1 MYRWLLRL
9 YPASFRREYGPEMLA
24 VFARE
29 RRDVRTPFG
38 LAALWA
44 RTIADTC
51 VNAAAVQGD
60 VLAQDLRYAARTLLR
75 APAFAL
81 TAIAIVSLGI
91 GATTAAFTV
100 TDFVLVRPLP
110 FPRADQLVKVW
121 EKRPGFPQME
131 VAPANYRDWK
141 AMATSYQSF
150 AAYRGLSANLAGSNQ
165 PLRVDGAVFT
175 THLLPMLGI
184 EPLLGRIFSEED
196 DREGALA
203 TALLSYGLWQREFGG
218 DPSIIGRIVRL
229 DDRPHTVIG
238 VMPREFNFP
247 NRRAQLWTPM
257 RFSAREFDDRNNNYL
272 HVIARLRDGAS
283 LDAARTEMTLV
294 AARLKAQYPV
304 ENVNTDASVIA
315 LRDEVSDQ
323 QRLMLVALLGA
334 SACVLVIAC
343 ANLANLLLARAL
355 DRRREIAVRAALG
368 AGRERL
374 LRQLLTESLLI
385 AGLGGGLGIAL
396 AAAAVPMLSLL
407 VPSALPVG
415 GTPALDLRVLAFT
428 AAVTMLTGLAFGGI
442 PLLQQRLSAEGDG
455 LRDTAR
461 AGGGRRERLRGAL
474 VVAELAASVLLLV
487 TCGLLLRALWK
498 TQAIDPGFATPS
510 ALTARTQL
518 PMPKYEKTETRTL
531 FYDAVLSEVRRLP
544 GVRSAAYT
552 SFVPL
557 GDMRGGIFPVGVG
570 APAPADRRENNVAF
584 LRYVTPDFFQTMGI
598 AVHQGRDVSD
608 ADTDATRAVA
618 VVSRSFADR
627 YFPDQD
633 PIGRRFNF
641 VGSDREIVGIVGDVR
656 MRGLTR
662 TAEPQVYVPYR
673 QVPDRAW
680 VWYSPKDL
688 VVRTDGDPLALVP
701 SLRAIV
707 QRVDASQSLSDIRTL
722 EDVVYRETAP
732 RVAQLRI
739 LGAFALIAL
748 LLAGVGLHGVLTWSV
763 AARTVEIGIRV
774 ALGAQRFDIVSMIA
788 RRALMLTAI
797 GIGAGIALA
806 YGSGQVLQSMLAG
819 IDPADTATIL
829 AASALI
835 LAMTMAV
842 SIRPI
847 VRAAR
852 VDPCAA
858 VRQN

>member
-1 MYRWLLRL
+1 MYRWLLHL
-9 YPASFRREYGPEMLA
+9 YPASFRREYAAEMVA
-24 VFARE
+24 VFAHE
-29 RRDVRTPFG
+29 RRDVRTPLG
-38 LAALWA
+38 LAALWMRA
-44 RTIADTC
+44 IADTC
-51 VNAAAVQGD
+51 VNAAVVHGD
-60 VLAQDLRYAARTLLR
+60 ILAQDLRFAVRSLLR

-81 TAIAIVSLGI
+81 TAIAVVSLGI

-110 FPRADQLVKVW
+110 FPRADRLVKVW

-131 VAPANYRDWK
+131 PSPANYRDWK
-141 AMATSYQSF
+141 AMVTSYEAF
-150 AAYRGLSANLAGSNQ
+150 AAYRGLSVNLAGASQ
-165 PLRVDGAVFT
+165 PLRIDGAVFT
-175 THLLPMLGI
+175 VDLLPMLGI
-184 EPLLGRIFSEED
+184 EPVLGRVFNDED

-203 TALLSYGLWQREFGG
+203 TVLLSYGLWQREFGG
-218 DPSIIGRIVRL
+218 DAAIIGKTVRL
-229 DDRPHTVIG
+229 DDKPHTVIG

-247 NRRAQLWTPM
+247 RRAAQLWTAM
-257 RFSAREFDDRNNNYL
+257 RFSVNEFVDRNNNYL
-272 HVIARLRDGAS
+272 NVVARLRDGAS

-294 AARLKAQYPV
+294 AARLRAQYPV
-304 ENVNTDASVIA
+304 ENANTDAALIG

-323 QRLMLVALLGA
+323 ARLMLLALLGA

-374 LRQLLTESLLI
+374 LRQLLTESLLV
-385 AGLGGGLGIAL
+385 AGLGGAIGIGL

-407 VPSALPVG
+407 VPSSLPVG
-415 GTPALDLRVLAFT
+415 ATPALDLRVLAFT
-428 AAVTMLTGLAFGGI
+428 AAVTMLTGLAFGGV
-442 PLLQQRLSAEGDG
+442 PLLQQRFSGDSDG
-455 LRDTAR
+455 LRDSAR
-461 AGGGRRERLRGAL
+461 ASGGRREHLRGAL
-474 VVAELAASVLLLV
+474 VVAEMAASVLLLV
-487 TCGLLLRALWK
+487 VCGLLLRALWK
-498 TQAIDPGFATPS
+498 TQAIDPGFAAAST
-510 ALTARTQL
+510 LTARTQL
-518 PMPKYEKTETRTL
+518 TMPKYEKTDTRIV
-531 FYDAVLSEVRRLP
+531 FYDAVLSDVRRLP
-544 GVRSAAYT
+544 GVTSAAYT

-557 GDMRGGIFPVGVG
+557 GDMRGGVFPVGIGV
-570 APAPADRRENNVAF
+570 PAPVDRRENNVAF
-584 LRYVTPDFFQTMGI
+584 LRFVTPDYFHTLGI
-598 AVHQGRDVSD
+598 AVRQGRDVSD
-608 ADTDATRAVA
+608 ADTNATRAVA
-618 VVSRSFADR
+618 VVSGSFADR
-627 YFPDQD
+627 FFPNQD

-641 VGSDREIVGIVGDVR
+641 AGVDREIVGIVGDVR

-673 QVPDRAW
+673 QVADRAW
-680 VWYSPKDL
+680 SWYAPKDL
-688 VVRTDGDPLALVP
+688 VVRSEGDPMLLVP

-707 QRVDASQSLSDIRTL
+707 QRADPSLPLSDIRTL
-722 EDVVYRETAP
+722 EDVVGRETTP

-774 ALGAQRFDIVSMIA
+774 ALGARRADIVSLIA
-788 RRALMLTAI
+788 IRALALTAM

-806 YGSGQVLQSMLAG
+806 YGSGQVLQSLLAG
-819 IDPADTATIL
+819 VDPADTATI
-829 AASALI
+829 AAACALT

-852 VDPCAA
+852 VDPSA
-858 VRQN
+858 VVRLG